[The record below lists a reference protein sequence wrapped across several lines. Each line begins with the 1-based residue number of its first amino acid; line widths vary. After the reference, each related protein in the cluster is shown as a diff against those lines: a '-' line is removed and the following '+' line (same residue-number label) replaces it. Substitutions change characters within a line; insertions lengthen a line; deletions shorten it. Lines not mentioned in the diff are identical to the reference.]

1 MARFMASPSPRM
13 LFNEVALVG
22 LIGFALVIVL
32 HLLLVDVYEELQA
45 LNFDPILTFGSL
57 LGAVRNGSMIP
68 FTEDTD
74 LAYSGQI
81 RYGDE
86 LGAAL
91 WGKGYHLFHHG
102 IWRVCVAPT
111 HPLAANLY
119 DPDLQI
125 VQEFGVPYVD
135 LYSMEKVNDGKAYTM
150 QELGDRT
157 LPSYRVDPFSQVSIN
172 GLPYNTV
179 QDPEYFLLEEYGPD
193 FKKPKPREK

>member
-1 MARFMASPSPRM
+1 MDLIVPQTPSTLCYAS
-13 LFNEVALVG
+13 
-22 LIGFALVIVL
+22 VL

-45 LNFDPILTFGSL
+45 LSFDPILTFGSL

-74 LAYSGQI
+74 LAYSGRI

-91 WGKGYHLFHHG
+91 WRKGYHLFHHG

-135 LYSMEKVNDGKAYTM
+135 LYSMEK
-150 QELGDRT
+150 
-157 LPSYRVDPFSQVSIN
+157 
-172 GLPYNTV
+172 
-179 QDPEYFLLEEYGPD
+179 DPEYFLLEEYGPG
-193 FKKPKPREK
+193 FMKPKSREE